1 MTDVDIT
8 SLHAKNPM
16 DLWKKVYECI
26 FPQEVNRRSDQP
38 LVAIRSGAFV
48 RSPEFE
54 GVFLPEYGL
63 KHFLIE
69 KKNILLHATL
79 HCSVSGNDPVILSIS
94 LLS

>member
-26 FPQEVNRRSDQP
+26 FPQEVNQCSDQP
-38 LVAIRSGAFV
+38 LVVIHSGAFV

-54 GVFLPEYGL
+54 GVFLPEYG
-63 KHFLIE
+63 
-69 KKNILLHATL
+69 
-79 HCSVSGNDPVILSIS
+79 
-94 LLS
+94 